1 MSQKSRHSG
10 DVEIVSLGTGAN
22 DGAANGT
29 ITLRPNVVVTGN
41 LTVQGTT
48 SSINTTDTTIKDR
61 IITLNSGE
69 TGAGI
74 TLNTSGIEIDRGSSP
89 KVYIQYNE
97 TKDAFE
103 LVNASAVG
111 VELAM
116 NATKI
121 TGLANPTNASDAA
134 TKDYVDNITA
144 GVSTSGINED
154 DTSVIVHDSGS
165 NGVVDV
171 TVDGAPSAQFN
182 STGLKLIGSTVG
194 STTTTTTISTNTSK
208 NLTLAPATNILEI
221 SASTLFKYQSPAP
234 GSDAGGVLIYSAN
247 SGTGTKLNYK
257 HSAGTGELVSK
268 SQAII
273 YGIIL

>member
-74 TLNTSGIEIDRGSSP
+74 TLNTSGIEIDRGSLS
-89 KVYIQYNE
+89 KVYFQYNE

-103 LVNASAVG
+103 LVNASAAG

-116 NATKI
+116 NAAKI
-121 TGLANPTNASDAA
+121 TGLATPVSASDAA
-134 TKDYVDNITA
+134 TKDYVDGITA
-144 GVSTSGINED
+144 GVSTSGISED
-154 DTSVIVHDSGS
+154 DTSVIVNDSGS

-171 TVDGAPSAQFN
+171 TVDGSPSAQFN
-182 STGLKLIGSTVG
+182 SAGLKLIDSTI
-194 STTTTTTISTNTSK
+194 ISTNALKS
-208 NLTLAPATNILEI
+208 LTLAPATGILEV

-234 GSDAGGVLIYSAN
+234 GSDAGGVLIYSTN

-257 HSAGTGELVSK
+257 HSASTGELVSK

-273 YGIIL
+273 YGLIF

>member
-74 TLNTSGIEIDRGSSP
+74 TLNTSGIEIDRGSLS

-103 LVNASAVG
+103 LVNASAAG
-111 VELAM
+111 VELEM
-116 NATKI
+116 NAAKI
-121 TGLANPTNASDAA
+121 TGLATPTSANDAA
-134 TKDYVDNITA
+134 NKAYVDDATA
-144 GVSTSGINED
+144 GVSASGISED
-154 DTSVIVHDSGS
+154 DTSVVVNDPGS

-171 TVDGAPSAQFN
+171 TVDGDPSAQFN
-182 STGLKLIGSTVG
+182 SVGLKLIDS
-194 STTTTTTISTNTSK
+194 TTISTNATK
-208 NLTLAPATNILEI
+208 NLILAPATNILEI
-221 SASTLFKYQSPAP
+221 GASTLFKYQSSAP
-234 GSDAGGVLIYSAN
+234 SSDTGGVLIYSAN